1 MPKLSVFAQI
11 HAEGEKLAS
20 EKLVGHSETQSEMSD
35 CAEST
40 TGSTGESDLD
50 LRQFYLSD

>member
-20 EKLVGHSETQSEMSD
+20 EKLSGHSETQSEMSD